1 MFAVR
6 ACVGFKYAICA
17 GTNRFVLPVPL
28 TNVFYTSCC
37 ECSVSS
43 SCCFYF
49 RVGCSAKRTASRSRV
64 PGACNAAET
73 GSGGRMLPERVGR
86 VVKQLRIKRRRGI
99 RAGPGND
106 RQRDGNRRH
115 GMPRCPTAR
124 HLCNCSSTS
133 LQCMSR
139 AANAIQLKQTTTLW
153 TS

>member
-1 MFAVR
+1 MRWYKPVCTACASDILHLLLRMFCLV
-6 ACVGFKYAICA
+6 V
-17 GTNRFVLPVPL
+17 VLL
-28 TNVFYTSCC
+28 
-37 ECSVSS
+37 
-43 SCCFYF
+43 YF

-64 PGACNAAET
+64 PGACSAAET